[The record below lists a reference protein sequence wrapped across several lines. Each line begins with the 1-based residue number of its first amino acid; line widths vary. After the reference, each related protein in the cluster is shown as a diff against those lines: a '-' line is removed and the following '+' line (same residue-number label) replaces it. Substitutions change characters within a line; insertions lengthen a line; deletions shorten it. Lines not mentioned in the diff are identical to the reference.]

1 MQIRWQ
7 CPGADRA
14 SGWFLTSC
22 DVNTDVN
29 PFTNPSQP
37 TGLEEYGQNVFR
49 GALAGKY
56 LRRYGRSAALLQDV
70 TWTARKDDAEAVA
83 AALRDWAVERGATS
97 YCHWFQPMGS
107 GGVRH
112 GQAACVQISMLSFD
126 KAGKPSW
133 EFDAGD
139 LLTGETDGSS
149 YPNGGMR
156 ATHTAGG
163 YLAID
168 PVSPPFLRDDVM
180 YIPSAF
186 MAYTGQALDEK
197 TPLHRACDALSREG
211 KRLLGLLGIETS
223 GLIANIGLEQE
234 IFLVPRDAYYAR
246 PDLQFVGRTLLGKTP
261 ARGQEMCDHYMA
273 PLTSSTAVL
282 QCMQA
287 IQEECYKIGIPL
299 KTRHREVAPNQYEFA
314 PLFGDCRV
322 QTDQNLVVMQIIE
335 ETAACFGL
343 AALMQEKPFAGVNGS
358 GKHNNWSFATNEG
371 LQLLNPK
378 MIMEK
383 TGDKDLFA
391 IIMAAV
397 VRGVD
402 KYGDLMR
409 LAIASPGNDF
419 RLGAMEAPPAV
430 MSTYLGTALTDFL
443 TKYAAGEA
451 TEGYVPAKMELPFGV
466 ASIKPMAIPAE
477 DRNRTSPFPY
487 GGNRF
492 EFRAAGSSQNV
503 SMVNTVL
510 NAFTAE
516 GMKVIADRVEA
527 GEEAKAVAQDLL
539 KTHMKCVFNGDGYD
553 PAWPDKAVE
562 QGIWRI
568 DAGVDAI
575 CEMTSEKNVEFFG
588 GMGVFSAEECE
599 ARKNIMLEH
608 YIGLVEMEV
617 LCLKDMILQH
627 IIPCCEQSPACDIEN
642 NKALNDAAAGL
653 VAAAEELAA
662 TAGED
667 LPKAAKMAYNLRF
680 GKMAEV
686 RELCDGAEAVCK
698 DEIWSLATYKDL
710 LFLDTHTA
718 IPSGAVAEEAF

>member
-1 MQIRWQ
+1 M
-7 CPGADRA
+7 
-14 SGWFLTSC
+14 S
-22 DVNTDVN
+22 
-29 PFTNPSQP
+29 
-37 TGLEEYGQNVFR
+37 
-49 GALAGKY
+49 
-56 LRRYGRSAALLQDV
+56 
-70 TWTARKDDAEAVA
+70 
-83 AALRDWAVERGATS
+83 
-97 YCHWFQPMGS
+97 
-107 GGVRH
+107 
-112 GQAACVQISMLSFD
+112 
-126 KAGKPSW
+126 
-133 EFDAGD
+133 
-139 LLTGETDGSS
+139 
-149 YPNGGMR
+149 
-156 ATHTAGG
+156 
-163 YLAID
+163 
-168 PVSPPFLRDDVM
+168 
-180 YIPSAF
+180 
-186 MAYTGQALDEK
+186 
-197 TPLHRACDALSREG
+197 
-211 KRLLGLLGIETS
+211 
-223 GLIANIGLEQE
+223 
-234 IFLVPRDAYYAR
+234 
-246 PDLQFVGRTLLGKTP
+246 
-261 ARGQEMCDHYMA
+261 
-273 PLTSSTAVL
+273 
-282 QCMQA
+282 
-287 IQEECYKIGIPL
+287 
-299 KTRHREVAPNQYEFA
+299 
-314 PLFGDCRV
+314 
-322 QTDQNLVVMQIIE
+322 
-335 ETAACFGL
+335 
-343 AALMQEKPFAGVNGS
+343 
-358 GKHNNWSFATNEG
+358 
-371 LQLLNPK
+371 
-378 MIMEK
+378 
-383 TGDKDLFA
+383 
-391 IIMAAV
+391 
-397 VRGVD
+397 
-402 KYGDLMR
+402 
-409 LAIASPGNDF
+409 IASPGNDF

-430 MSTYLGTALTDFL
+430 MSTYLGPALTDFL

-588 GMGVFSAEECE
+588 GMGVFTAEECE